1 MTSSLPDFHPIG
13 ISQIL
18 DLRRLLP
25 LFLCLL
31 LIVVPASAAVTPQKT
46 RVMVLTDIGNEP
58 DDAMS
63 MIRFLLYANEFDVEG
78 IVATTSIW
86 QPKLVQPQLIRERV
100 EAYGKVR
107 NNLLVHAPGYPE
119 AADLLARIKSGR
131 AEYGLAAV
139 GEGKDTEASK
149 WIISVVDK
157 PDPRPVWVPVWG
169 GAVDLAQALW
179 KVKRTRSPV
188 AVDAFVKKLRVYSI
202 SDQDDTGAWMRAT
215 FPGLFYICSIH
226 AFGRYARATWNGISG
241 ERLNGFKGP
250 DFSLVSNE
258 WLDEHIRKYG
268 PMGALYPRFEY
279 IMEGDTPSFLHLI
292 PNGLGVPEEPS
303 YGSWGGRYEKAS
315 EFGGLYT
322 DTLDTV
328 RGADGEMYTTNQATV
343 WRWREAYQND
353 FAGRMLWTVRSSYKE
368 ANHNPIVVLNGKEG
382 KDPVEITVKAGETAK
397 LSAAGTRDP
406 DADSLTYEWFQYNE
420 VGGLS
425 PPNIQLSSASGT
437 ETSFEVPAGR
447 PGRLGTLPF
456 WDRTIHVILVVKD
469 NGTPSLYAY
478 RRAIVKVAPKQ
489 PRSET
494 Y

>member
-1 MTSSLPDFHPIG
+1 MISRLHGFHTINV
-13 ISQIL
+13 SRTL
-18 DLRRLLP
+18 KLRRLLP
-25 LFLCLL
+25 VFLCLL
-31 LIVVPASAAVTPQKT
+31 PIVLPASAAATSQKT
-46 RVMVLTDIGNEP
+46 RVLVLTDIGNEP

-78 IVATTSIW
+78 LVATTSIW
-86 QPKLVQPQLIRERV
+86 QPEVVQPQLIRERV

-107 NNLLVHAPGYPE
+107 DNLLVHAPGYPA
-119 AADLLARIKSGR
+119 AADLLTRIKSGR
-131 AEYGLAAV
+131 AEYGLAGV
-139 GEGKDTEASK
+139 GEGKDTEASE

-157 PDPRPVWVPVWG
+157 PDPRPVWVTVWG

-179 KVKRTRSPV
+179 KVKKTRSPGGV
-188 AVDAFVKKLRVYSI
+188 EAFVKKLRVYTI

-226 AFGRYARATWNGISG
+226 AFSRYARATWTGISG

-279 IMEGDTPSFLHLI
+279 IMEGDTPSFLYLI

-315 EFGGLYT
+315 GFGSLYT

-328 RGADGEMYTTNQATV
+328 RGVDGEMYTTNQATV

-353 FAGRMLWTVRSSYKE
+353 FAGRMLWTVRSFYKQ

-382 KDPVEITVKAGETAK
+382 KEPVEITVKAGDTVK
-397 LSAAGTRDP
+397 LSAAETKDP
-406 DADSLTYEWFQYNE
+406 DGDDLSYEWFQYRE
-420 VGGLS
+420 VGGLFS
-425 PPNIQLSSASGT
+425 PKVQLRSTSGP
-437 ETSFEVPAGR
+437 ETSFQAPAGQ
-447 PGRLGTLPF
+447 PGRFGTSPF
-456 WDRTIHVILVVKD
+456 WNRAVHIILVVKD
-469 NGTPSLYAY
+469 NGRPSLYAY
-478 RRAIVKVAPKQ
+478 RRAIIRVAP
-489 PRSET
+489 E
-494 Y
+494 